1 MKKTYII
8 TGTLAILLFT
18 ACGDITSQLEQK
30 QQMLNDK
37 MNQLDSMVN
46 TEVKKVQQL
55 DTLIQ
60 EEKATLDSL
69 LNIERVLLSK

>member
-8 TGTLAILLFT
+8 IGTLACLLFT
-18 ACGDITSQLEQK
+18 ACGDLTSQLEKK
-30 QQMLNDK
+30 QQLLNDK

-55 DTLIQ
+55 DTIIQ

-69 LNIERVLLSK
+69 LNIERILLSK